1 MTEAMRRNGRARRGA
16 ALRIVLAAV
25 GLGVVLA
32 LVALVHRYLL
42 GRLVLDAGVPEP
54 ARSALAVSLALLA
67 AAMVLQP
74 AAERLLPLRH
84 ARRLAWPAYVWM
96 GALFL
101 LLSLTL
107 ASDALLWLMAAT
119 WPPGT
124 EPDPIGPARLRAL
137 AVAGIGGAATLVGLR
152 GALAGPVLRR
162 LELRLD
168 RWPAGLDGF
177 RIVQISDIHIGPMLG
192 RAFAGEITER
202 VNALAPDLIAVT
214 GDLVDGSV
222 ERLRHDVAPLA
233 GLRARHG
240 TFFVTGNH
248 DWYSGAA
255 AWVAEAEALGFR
267 ALRNERVTIGSG
279 AARFELAGVDDQRGD
294 WLHGSPCDVARAL
307 AGRDPAVPVVLLAHD
322 PTTFA
327 EASQMGVDLQLSG
340 HTHGGQIWPFRY
352 LVRLA
357 VRWVEGLH
365 ERDGCL
371 LYVSRGTGF
380 WGPPLRLLAPAEIT
394 EITLRAPEAA

>member
-1 MTEAMRRNGRARRGA
+1 M
-16 ALRIVLAAV
+16 
-25 GLGVVLA
+25 
-32 LVALVHRYLL
+32 
-42 GRLVLDAGVPEP
+42 
-54 ARSALAVSLALLA
+54 
-67 AAMVLQP
+67 
-74 AAERLLPLRH
+74 
-84 ARRLAWPAYVWM
+84 
-96 GALFL
+96 
-101 LLSLTL
+101 
-107 ASDALLWLMAAT
+107 LMAAA

-152 GALAGPVLRR
+152 SALAGPVLRR

-168 RWPAGLDGF
+168 RWPTGLDGF